1 MSLPWIKIECG
12 LINKPEVMQLA
23 GLLDI
28 DEHTVVGHLVAFW
41 SWVDANMSRDC
52 PDTTG
57 TKRGLDR
64 VAGRD
69 GFTDAMVQ
77 VGWLEFNDNRVT
89 VPHFEYHLSQSAKT
103 RATDARKKARQRA
116 ASRSKGDNVPIP
128 PGQKGGPDK
137 RRGEERRDNNRDA
150 SASCV
155 EPAKQAATPAKR
167 KPAWL
172 ICDDVAEAYCTFS
185 TSGTVK
191 HWLLPHS
198 KLDEWRAV
206 FPGVDI
212 EQEVN
217 RARQWLI
224 DNPRRRKTCSGMLK
238 FLNTWLTKAQNDG
251 RTAGN
256 RSGGGGQAIGKAEQR
271 ERRHVEAFRQVF
283 CDDDTP
289 EESGTG
295 TGETVQRKIGGGTD
309 TARAADVDGSTDD
322 VPF

>member
-116 ASRSKGDNVPIP
+116 ASRSKGDNVPLP

-137 RRGEERRDNNRDA
+137 RRGEEKYIYVQSPDVLIPTTMDNDTCKGAMERWCKYLEAKGWHESAPSENDMQLQA
-150 SASCV
+150 SWEMAARMGP
-155 EPAKQAATPAKR
+155 EGFPAAVQYSIANGWKNLRVPNEGTAGARKKRPHNQKAWQMVVAICLQHSSLTAK
-167 KPAWL
+167 
-172 ICDDVAEAYCTFS
+172 D
-185 TSGTVK
+185 
-191 HWLLPHS
+191 S
-198 KLDEWRAV
+198 KLR
-206 FPGVDI
+206 
-212 EQEVN
+212 QEK
-217 RARQWLI
+217 LG
-224 DNPRRRKTCSGMLK
+224 DN
-238 FLNTWLTKAQNDG
+238 FD
-251 RTAGN
+251 
-256 RSGGGGQAIGKAEQR
+256 
-271 ERRHVEAFRQVF
+271 AFRQVGGF
-283 CDDDTP
+283 GRYKSANDM
-289 EESGTG
+289 
-295 TGETVQRKIGGGTD
+295 QRQ
-309 TARAADVDGSTDD
+309 AMAADFIAILESSEGERVAK
-322 VPF
+322 